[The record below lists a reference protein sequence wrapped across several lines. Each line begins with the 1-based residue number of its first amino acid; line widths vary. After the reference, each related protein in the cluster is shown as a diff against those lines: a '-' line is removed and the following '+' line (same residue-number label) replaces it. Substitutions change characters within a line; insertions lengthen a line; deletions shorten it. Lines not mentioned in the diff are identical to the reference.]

1 MDELIRFKLA
11 ELEEN
16 FQSDVSEQNLM
27 KELSALDKQLSYD
40 DSDMCRSFDYEV
52 IDERKPLDERIRSVR
67 DLFVNKIR
75 DAKAISTEYSTI
87 LADCRN
93 EIQKNILFAEEQKR
107 LKKEKKALEDVRVKL
122 QELCRLI
129 TKQTKDIVEENE
141 RLREIDRVRMDDL
154 IAHFSTTIV
163 DIKQKVADQEEEQ
176 MKKAE
181 DNNQLREKITQFQEH
196 SKLRDSHFKSQIH
209 AKNLE
214 LQLAQAKKAQETQ
227 LLKQERARGEAYRA
241 DITHLS
247 SSKAELKA
255 QLALYSDKFDN
266 FQEALNKSQGMFS
279 QFEDKM
285 QSMADTVCKLE
296 GENARLRQECN
307 RLDCTLVNQV
317 EKKIDVTKRLEK
329 LTKEKEKVA
338 AECRR
343 LQLQRGSIT
352 EKLSKLKGDT
362 TVEAVAGECNPD
374 IPPT

>member
-1 MDELIRFKLA
+1 M
-11 ELEEN
+11 
-16 FQSDVSEQNLM
+16 Q
-27 KELSALDKQLSYD
+27 
-40 DSDMCRSFDYEV
+40 
-52 IDERKPLDERIRSVR
+52 
-67 DLFVNKIR
+67 
-75 DAKAISTEYSTI
+75 
-87 LADCRN
+87 
-93 EIQKNILFAEEQKR
+93 
-107 LKKEKKALEDVRVKL
+107 
-122 QELCRLI
+122 
-129 TKQTKDIVEENE
+129 
-141 RLREIDRVRMDDL
+141 
-154 IAHFSTTIV
+154 
-163 DIKQKVADQEEEQ
+163 
-176 MKKAE
+176 
-181 DNNQLREKITQFQEH
+181 
-196 SKLRDSHFKSQIH
+196 
-209 AKNLE
+209 
-214 LQLAQAKKAQETQ
+214 TQ

-374 IPPT
+374 IPPTAQT